1 MSSDPAL
8 RFYTDLAPWW
18 PLISAPDEYAEEAAE
33 AARHLRT
40 AAIPVGEVLE
50 LGSGGGN
57 NAVHLKRW
65 FAMTLVDL
73 NAEMVAVSQALNPE
87 CEHAVGD
94 MRGVRLGRTFDA
106 VFVHDAVCYLL
117 TEEDLQ
123 ACFVTAFEHCRPGG
137 VVVVIPDDTTESWVP
152 DTDHGGNDG
161 GDGRAA
167 RYLVWDWDPDPDDTW
182 TAVEYVFLLR
192 EGDGDL
198 RVVHET
204 HRNGVFPTATWLRLL
219 AAAGFRPE
227 TAVEHTTE
235 DRRPRTIFV
244 GHRPP
249 G

>member
-18 PLISAPDEYAEEAAE
+18 PLISAPEEYAEEAAE
-33 AARHLRT
+33 ATRHLRA
-40 AAIPVGEVLE
+40 AAIPVRDVLE

-57 NAVHLKRW
+57 NAVHLNVW

-94 MRGVRLGRTFDA
+94 MRTVRLGRTFDA
-106 VFVHDAVCYLL
+106 VLVHDAVCYLL
-117 TEEDLQ
+117 TEEDLL
-123 ACFVTAFEHCRPGG
+123 ACFVTAFAHCRPGG

-152 DTDHGGNDG
+152 ETDHGGTDG
-161 GDGRAA
+161 ADGRAA
-167 RYLVWDWDPDPDDTW
+167 RYLMWDWDPDPDDTW
-182 TAVEYVFLLR
+182 TAVEYAFLLR
-192 EGDGDL
+192 DAAGVV

-227 TAVEHTTE
+227 TAIERTTE
-235 DRRPRTIFV
+235 DRPPRTMFL
-244 GHRPP
+244 GHRPLE
-249 G
+249 

>member
-18 PLISAPDEYAEEAAE
+18 PLISAPEEYAEEAAE

-94 MRGVRLGRTFDA
+94 MRSVRLGRTFDA

-152 DTDHGGNDG
+152 DTDHGGTDG

-167 RYLVWDWDPDPDDTW
+167 RYLVWDWDPDPHDTW
-182 TAVEYVFLLR
+182 TAVEYAFLLR
-192 EGDGDL
+192 DAAGEV

-204 HRNGVFPTATWLRLL
+204 HRNGVFPTSTWLRLL

-244 GHRPP
+244 GHRPA